1 MAHLITL
8 HTAGQNQEILFNLD
22 TMVSAEKNENYTAIN
37 TRWGYQ
43 NVRESLEEIMAKSR
57 EYNIDN
63 GVEKRNET
71 ALGVRKR

>member
-22 TMVSAEKNENYTAIN
+22 TMVSAEKNDNYTAIN

-43 NVRESLEEIMAKSR
+43 NVRESLEEIMDK
-57 EYNIDN
+57 
-63 GVEKRNET
+63 
-71 ALGVRKR
+71 

>member
-22 TMVSAEKNENYTAIN
+22 TMVSAEKNENYTVIN

-43 NVRESLEEIMAKSR
+43 NVRETLEEIMDKSK
-57 EYNIDN
+57 ESGLTIKQN
-63 GVEKRNET
+63 
-71 ALGVRKR
+71 

>member
-22 TMVSAEKNENYTAIN
+22 SMVSAEKNENYTVIN

-43 NVRESLEEIMAKSR
+43 NVRETLEEIMDKSK
-57 EYNIDN
+57 ESGLTMNHN
-63 GVEKRNET
+63 
-71 ALGVRKR
+71 

>member
-22 TMVSAEKNENYTAIN
+22 TMVSAEKNENYTVIN

-43 NVRESLEEIMAKSR
+43 NVRETLEEIMDKSK
-57 EYNIDN
+57 ESGLTINHN
-63 GVEKRNET
+63 
-71 ALGVRKR
+71 

>member
-22 TMVSAEKNENYTAIN
+22 TMVSAEKNENYTVIN

-43 NVRESLEEIMAKSR
+43 NVRETLEEIMDKSK
-57 EYNIDN
+57 ESGLTLNQN
-63 GVEKRNET
+63 
-71 ALGVRKR
+71 

>member
-22 TMVSAEKNENYTAIN
+22 TMVSAEKNENYTVIN

-43 NVRESLEEIMAKSR
+43 NVRETLGEIMDKSK
-57 EYNIDN
+57 ESGLTINHN
-63 GVEKRNET
+63 
-71 ALGVRKR
+71 

>member
-22 TMVSAEKNENYTAIN
+22 TMVSAEKNETYTVIN

-43 NVRESLEEIMAKSR
+43 NVRETLEEIMDKSK
-57 EYNIDN
+57 ESGLTMNHN
-63 GVEKRNET
+63 
-71 ALGVRKR
+71 

>member
-22 TMVSAEKNENYTAIN
+22 TMVSAEKNENYTVIN

-43 NVRESLEEIMAKSR
+43 NVRETLEEIMDKSK
-57 EYNIDN
+57 ESGLTMNHN
-63 GVEKRNET
+63 
-71 ALGVRKR
+71 